1 MPVLE
6 RQIDAD
12 AFLEMQLL
20 PEYRDDEYE
29 LINGVMVEMPPPGFV
44 HGEFAGEIYH
54 YLRQYARKHELGR
67 ASVEAGFRS
76 AHDPHIVLRPD
87 VAFLSHVR
95 ARLIRGRGLSPVMPD
110 LAVEIASPGNS
121 ASDLREKAELYL
133 RNGTRLVWLVFPD
146 DERIEVHSHIGESR
160 SLGADDTLSG
170 GDVLPGFRLELRR
183 LFRSSAARIGEK
195 GNDDASAGTA
205 D

>member
-20 PEYRDDEYE
+20 PEYRDGEYE
-29 LINGVMVEMPPPGFV
+29 LINGEMVKMTAPGGI
-44 HGEFAGEIYH
+44 HGVLAGRVFGFIDRFALEHKLGITTVESGYRTPQDL
-54 YLRQYARKHELGR
+54 YL
-67 ASVEAGFRS
+67 
-76 AHDPHIVLRPD
+76 VLRPD
-87 VAFLSHVR
+87 VAFTSHDR
-95 ARLIRGRGLSPVMPD
+95 APGRIPRGLMPVMPD

-121 ASDLREKAELYL
+121 ASNLREKAGLYL

-146 DERIEVHSHIGESR
+146 DERVEVHSHSGESQ
-160 SLGADDTLSG
+160 SLGAGDTLSG

-183 LFRSSAARIGEK
+183 LFAL
-195 GNDDASAGTA
+195 
-205 D
+205 

>member
-12 AFLEMQLL
+12 AFLEMLLL

-29 LINGVMVEMPPPGFV
+29 LINGEMVKMTAPGVDHGLLAGVMFV
-44 HGEFAGEIYH
+44 FLWNHVTEYD
-54 YLRQYARKHELGR
+54 LGTT
-67 ASVEAGFRS
+67 AVEAGFRS
-76 AHDPHIVLRPD
+76 IHDPQLVLRPD
-87 VAFLSHVR
+87 VAFISYATLPKNR
-95 ARLIRGRGLSPVMPD
+95 RKGLSPVMPD
-110 LAVEIASPGNS
+110 LAVENASPGNS

-146 DERIEVHSHIGESR
+146 DERIEVHSHIGESQ

-183 LFRSSAARIGEK
+183 LFAL
-195 GNDDASAGTA
+195 
-205 D
+205 